1 MPTHDALLAL
11 TRWTNIYASARA
23 VIFGDPTGGPVAPA
37 FGTGASDIAVR
48 IAPWRRRH
56 SPMAHKSYWHRP
68 RRPGGTAAIQALK
81 ESPDIESKHYGHGTV
96 PRGTT
101 HRIG

>member
-1 MPTHDALLAL
+1 MPAHRCRTFSLPSRPAHSLVDGQIGTIEMPTHDALLAL

-48 IAPWRRRH
+48 VAP
-56 SPMAHKSYWHRP
+56 
-68 RRPGGTAAIQALK
+68 
-81 ESPDIESKHYGHGTV
+81 
-96 PRGTT
+96 
-101 HRIG
+101 